1 VETLTPQLFTGNA
14 KKGIKKMNDQQFENK
29 VRLDT
34 ANVKKDIDNLVE
46 DGTAQ
51 INRLQ
56 DKVSQ
61 APAKAKQD
69 LAAWVEDSVSE
80 LSENFETLTGD
91 AKQAVVGAVATAKV
105 DVGRGL
111 SQYNAR
117 VQEVADKVP
126 GDFAKKAAS
135 YPWVAI
141 SVALVIG
148 FMLGNVLK
156 PTRASRS
163 RSCC

>member
-1 VETLTPQLFTGNA
+1 MT
-14 KKGIKKMNDQQFENK
+14 DQQSENK
-29 VRLDT
+29 VRQDT
-34 ANVKKDIDNLVE
+34 ANVKKDIGNLVE
-46 DGTAQ
+46 DGTEQ
-51 INRLQ
+51 ISRLQ

-69 LAAWVEDSVSE
+69 LADWVEESVSE

-91 AKQAVVGAVATAKV
+91 ARQAVVGAAATVKE

-111 SQYNAR
+111 SQYNAK

-126 GDFAKKAAS
+126 GGFAEKAAS
-135 YPWVAI
+135 YPWVTI
-141 SVALVIG
+141 SIALVVG
-148 FMLGNVLK
+148 FMLGILLK
-156 PTRASRS
+156 PTRAT

>member
-1 VETLTPQLFTGNA
+1 
-14 KKGIKKMNDQQFENK
+14 MNDQQFENK
-29 VRLDT
+29 VRRDA
-34 ANVKKDIDNLVE
+34 ANVREDIGNLVE

-69 LAAWVEDSVSE
+69 LADWVEENVSE
-80 LSENFETLTGD
+80 LSDNFEKLAGD
-91 AKQAVVGAVATAKV
+91 AKESVVSAAATVKE

-111 SQYNAR
+111 GQYNAK
-117 VQEVADKVP
+117 VQEYADKVP
-126 GDFAKKAAS
+126 GDFAKKAAI

-141 SVALVIG
+141 SVALLVG
-148 FMLGNVLK
+148 FMLGNLLK
-156 PTRASRS
+156 PTRPARP
-163 RSCC
+163 CC

>member
-1 VETLTPQLFTGNA
+1 MT
-14 KKGIKKMNDQQFENK
+14 DQQLENK

-51 INRLQ
+51 MNRLQ

-69 LAAWVEDSVSE
+69 LANWVEESVSE
-80 LSENFETLTGD
+80 LSDNFEKLTGD
-91 AKQAVVGAVATAKV
+91 AKGTIAGAVATMKE

-111 SQYNAR
+111 GQYNAK
-117 VQEVADKVP
+117 VQEYADSVP
-126 GDFAKKAAS
+126 GGFAEKAAI
-135 YPWVAI
+135 YPWVTI
-141 SVALVIG
+141 
-148 FMLGNVLK
+148 
-156 PTRASRS
+156 
-163 RSCC
+163 